1 MSKEKFN
8 IKVGDKVIS
17 DDRFHG
23 FGFIDGEGN
32 IIDIELY
39 KDIR

>member
-1 MSKEKFN
+1 MVILDDGYPIVT
-8 IKVGDKVIS
+8 IKIID
-17 DDRFHG
+17 
-23 FGFIDGEGN
+23 DGEGN